1 MKKICAILV
10 TYNREKY
17 LEKLLK
23 SLIEQSYKINSCII
37 VDNHGTD
44 NTKNMLLANN
54 IIKEFDI
61 QENKLYKNIYENINF
76 YYFYNSINSGGAGGF
91 NKAFEIL
98 LNLDEQFDYVW
109 VMDDD
114 VLPEKDCLEK
124 LKANMKEEIGIC
136 IPNRSDEK
144 FKDYAVT
151 RFNLK
156 NPFLVYMQKKK
167 KVGNFINKLYEI
179 YDMPFEGPL
188 FNAKI
193 IKKVGLPDK
202 EYFIFYDDSDYCQ
215 RCLKYSRALF
225 ITDAILHKQIIPK
238 ENKSKRLNWRH
249 YYSYRNCI
257 YFDKKYGKNWFV
269 KNLTPKLFI
278 IELMIKNII
287 LFRFYNLKIIL
298 KEYKDA
304 NKNIRGKTIEPGCI

>member
-1 MKKICAILV
+1 MEINSLNSLYALYSVNSAEKSSTKIVSKNENQPSNMDKVNISEEAL
-10 TYNREKY
+10 
-17 LEKLLK
+17 KLSQTSNNSEEIKSSNEILK
-23 SLIEQSYKINSCII
+23 SDKASDYTEEE
-37 VDNHGTD
+37 
-44 NTKNMLLANN
+44 MLA
-54 IIKEFDI
+54 
-61 QENKLYKNIYENINF
+61 
-76 YYFYNSINSGGAGGF
+76 
-91 NKAFEIL
+91 L
-98 LNLDEQFDYVW
+98 LNGRINGDLPNK
-109 VMDDD
+109 DD

-298 KEYKDA
+298 KAYKDA
-304 NKNIRGKTIEPGCI
+304 NKNIRGKTIEPGSI